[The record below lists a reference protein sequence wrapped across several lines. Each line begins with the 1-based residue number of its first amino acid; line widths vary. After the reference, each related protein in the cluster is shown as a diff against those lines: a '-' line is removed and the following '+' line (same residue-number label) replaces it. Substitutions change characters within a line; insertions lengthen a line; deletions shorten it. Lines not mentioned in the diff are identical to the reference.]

1 MKSLKLWKI
10 LFVDESH
17 LLIKMARE
25 ETVCDAEIRAD
36 AQRINQAASQP
47 AFFILYNIELGKI
60 LSICENSSTNL
71 CQVLI
76 NFQARRK
83 NITRIRLTIKTCF
96 RPNKAF
102 H

>member
-1 MKSLKLWKI
+1 MVTFLKYLESLKLWKI

-76 NFQARRK
+76 NFQAR
-83 NITRIRLTIKTCF
+83 
-96 RPNKAF
+96 
-102 H
+102 

>member
-1 MKSLKLWKI
+1 MKYLESLKLWKI

-60 LSICENSSTNL
+60 LSICENSYHQFMPSAYQLSGTL
-71 CQVLI
+71 KIHLLI
-76 NFQARRK
+76 K
-83 NITRIRLTIKTCF
+83 HDIIRAIE
-96 RPNKAF
+96 
-102 H
+102 